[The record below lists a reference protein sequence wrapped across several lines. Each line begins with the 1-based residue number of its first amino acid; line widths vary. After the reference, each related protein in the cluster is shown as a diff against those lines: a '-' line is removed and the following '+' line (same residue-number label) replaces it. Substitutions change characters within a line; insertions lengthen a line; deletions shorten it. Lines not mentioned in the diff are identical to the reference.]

1 MTPDKIAALKAA
13 VPSMPTHEKLQ
24 VLDLLDEWEK
34 REHAKKCRGSL
45 LTFVKFI
52 NPDYKIGA
60 HHKILAGKLEK
71 AARGELDRLA
81 TAIAP
86 RFGKSLLLSLYF
98 PAWFMGNFPEQKLII
113 SSHTADLAVDFGKKV
128 RNLIDTAQYKT
139 IFPGVALAADSK
151 SAGRWM
157 TSSGGEFFACI
168 RPNTGVRTAKG
179 RKKAGDVQ
187 IGDMLFNA
195 GSPVR
200 VKEVYKTAHALTL
213 DVAGLHCS
221 AEHPIWTMNRGWAYA
236 KEILPDDLLRT
247 ESFSDRLKAL
257 FRRAY
262 GYLEHTRVPALV
274 QHQVALRKSAQREVF
289 RLWRAGN
296 FSVRTV
302 AAVRQF
308 CCG

>member
-179 RKKAGDVQ
+179 RKKSGRCADW
-187 IGDMLFNA
+187 
-195 GSPVR
+195 R
-200 VKEVYKTAHALTL
+200 HA
-213 DVAGLHCS
+213 
-221 AEHPIWTMNRGWAYA
+221 
-236 KEILPDDLLRT
+236 
-247 ESFSDRLKAL
+247 F
-257 FRRAY
+257 
-262 GYLEHTRVPALV
+262 
-274 QHQVALRKSAQREVF
+274 
-289 RLWRAGN
+289 
-296 FSVRTV
+296 
-302 AAVRQF
+302 
-308 CCG
+308 